1 MKHHRLAAAVALAGL
16 VLAGCNA
23 EKAETTLELKTPA
36 QKASYGIG
44 LNMGQSL
51 AQEGM
56 NDLDPKAVALG
67 IEDAMG
73 KKEPRLKDEE
83 LVEAFAFLQKRAE
96 EERTALTAETAKASK
111 KFLEENAKRE
121 GVITTASGLQYKVV
135 KPAEGATH
143 KETDVV
149 SVHYE
154 GRLVDGTVFDSS
166 IQRGSPIDLPVNG
179 VIKGWVEALQLMH
192 VGEKVELFIPS
203 ELAYGEQSPS
213 PAIPPN
219 SVLVFDLE
227 LLSIKD
233 PAAASAAQ

>member
-1 MKHHRLAAAVALAGL
+1 M
-16 VLAGCNA
+16 
-23 EKAETTLELKTPA
+23 
-36 QKASYGIG
+36 
-44 LNMGQSL
+44 
-51 AQEGM
+51 
-56 NDLDPKAVALG
+56 
-67 IEDAMG
+67 
-73 KKEPRLKDEE
+73 
-83 LVEAFAFLQKRAE
+83 
-96 EERTALTAETAKASK
+96 
-111 KFLEENAKRE
+111 
-121 GVITTASGLQYKVV
+121 ITTASGLQYKVV
-135 KPAEGATH
+135 KPAEGATP